1 MEKIFLWVQGQNRKL
16 MQIFMLILA
25 SLAIAQFISRELHF
39 YEFEKG
45 KPWIHDD
52 LIAPFTFSILKT
64 NTELEEE
71 NRGLEDARDYFF
83 GIDDTLVDFSIAQYE
98 MEMNAAI
105 AQLDSVTKLKIQPSL
120 HSKGEAILKSV
131 YKKGIIESPEALLKR
146 EDKTI
151 FLKEGLSN
159 SQMRF
164 SEFFTISEAASFIT
178 QELLKVDSLESSI
191 LGPVLK
197 LSLRPNIYLDRNLTD
212 ISLETK
218 LALVLPY
225 KGQVQEG
232 ETVIFKGNIVDDL
245 KLSKLNSL
253 KLAYEGSFWKRANFI
268 IIFMGRALLMLGI
281 FSLMYLFISN
291 YYPEL
296 LLNNKN
302 LALILVHLVLAAAI
316 TALIKELNPEWY
328 FASPILLL
336 PIVFMSF
343 FDNKLATVLSLM
355 GVLIVGFLVPN
366 GFEFI
371 VIQGVMVLA
380 VSVTYQGFLRRGQFF
395 VTIGKLL
402 GVYVFTYLIY
412 TLIQE
417 GSFEEIQYEMLLLF
431 VISCFIGL
439 FAIPILY
446 IYEKLFAL
454 LSDTTLLEL
463 SDTNNKLLRQLSEK
477 APGTFQHTLQ
487 VANLAE
493 KGTHAIGGKTL
504 LVRTGA
510 LYHDIGKLLNP
521 QYFVENQTT
530 GVNPHDELSFKES
543 AEIIIGHVIKGIELA
558 RRSKL
563 PDEIIDFIRTHHGTT
578 RVEYFYRMYLKN
590 FPSDEGAV
598 NEFTYPGP
606 KPFSKESAVLMMA
619 DSIEAASRSLKE
631 KTSESIKDLIDNI
644 ISSQISLGQFDN
656 AGLTFKDITTLKTVF
671 LKAQLNVYHL
681 RVEYPD

>member
-16 MQIFMLILA
+16 LQIFMLILA
-25 SLAIAQFISRELHF
+25 SLAISQFISRELHF

-52 LIAPFTFSILKT
+52 LIAPFTFSILKR
-64 NTELEEE
+64 NAELETEKK
-71 NRGLEDARDYFF
+71 GLEATRDYFF
-83 GIDDTLVDFSIAQYE
+83 GIDDTLAEFSIDQYGTE
-98 MEMNAAI
+98 LNATLS
-105 AQLDSVTKLKIQPSL
+105 QLDSSTKIGLSNNLSAKGKQIL
-120 HSKGEAILKSV
+120 SKV
-131 YKKGIIESPEALLKR
+131 YKKGIIESPEALLNR

-151 FLKEGLSN
+151 FLKQGVTN
-159 SQMRF
+159 SQKRF
-164 SEFFTISEAASFIT
+164 TEFFTISEAASFIT
-178 QELLKVDSLESSI
+178 QELLAKDSLESSI

-197 LSLRPNIYLDRNLTD
+197 MSLRPNIYLDRNLTD
-212 ISLETK
+212 KSLETK

-225 KGQVQEG
+225 NGQVQEG

-268 IIFMGRALLMLGI
+268 IIFMGRTLLLLGV
-281 FSLMYLFISN
+281 FSLIYLFISK
-291 YYPEL
+291 YYSEL

-302 LALILVHLVLAAAI
+302 LALILVHLILVAGL
-316 TALIKELNPEWY
+316 TALIKQLNPEWY

-343 FDNKLATVLSLM
+343 FDNKLATVLSLI
-355 GVLIVGFLVPN
+355 GILIIGFLVPN

-402 GVYVFTYLIY
+402 AVYVFTYLIY

-417 GSFEEIQYEMLLLF
+417 GSFEEMQYEMLILF

-446 IYEKLFAL
+446 IYEKLFSL

-543 AEIIIGHVIKGIELA
+543 AEIIIGHVLKGIELA

-563 PDEIIDFIRTHHGTT
+563 PDEIIDFIRTHHGST

-590 FPSDEGAV
+590 FPSDEDV
-598 NEFTYPGP
+598 VREFTYPGP

-681 RVEYPD
+681 RIEYPD

>member
-16 MQIFMLILA
+16 LQIFMLILA
-25 SLAIAQFISRELHF
+25 SLAISQFISRELHF

-52 LIAPFTFSILKT
+52 LIAPFTFSILKR
-64 NTELEEE
+64 NAELETEKK
-71 NRGLEDARDYFF
+71 GLEATRDYFF
-83 GIDDTLVDFSIAQYE
+83 GIDDTLAEFSIDQYGTE
-98 MEMNAAI
+98 LNATLS
-105 AQLDSVTKLKIQPSL
+105 QLDSSTKIGLSNNLSAKGKMIL
-120 HSKGEAILKSV
+120 SKV
-131 YKKGIIESPEALLKR
+131 YKKGIIESPEALLNR

-151 FLKEGLSN
+151 FLKQGVTN
-159 SQMRF
+159 SQKRF
-164 SEFFTISEAASFIT
+164 TEFFTISEAASFIT
-178 QELLKVDSLESSI
+178 QELLAKDSLESSI

-197 LSLRPNIYLDRNLTD
+197 MSLRPNIYLDRNLTD
-212 ISLETK
+212 KSLETK

-225 KGQVQEG
+225 NGQVQEG

-268 IIFMGRALLMLGI
+268 IIFMGRTLLLLGV
-281 FSLMYLFISN
+281 FSLIYLFISK
-291 YYPEL
+291 YYSEL

-302 LALILVHLVLAAAI
+302 LALILVHLILVAGL
-316 TALIKELNPEWY
+316 TALIKQLNPEWY

-343 FDNKLATVLSLM
+343 FDNKLATVLSLI
-355 GVLIVGFLVPN
+355 GILIIGFLVPN

-402 GVYVFTYLIY
+402 AVYVFTYLIY

-417 GSFEEIQYEMLLLF
+417 GSFEEMQYEMLILF

-446 IYEKLFAL
+446 IYEKLFSL

-543 AEIIIGHVIKGIELA
+543 AEIIIGHVLKGIELA

-563 PDEIIDFIRTHHGTT
+563 PDEIIDFIRTHHGST

-590 FPSDEGAV
+590 FPSDEDV
-598 NEFTYPGP
+598 VREFTYPGP

-681 RVEYPD
+681 RIEYPD

>member
-25 SLAIAQFISRELHF
+25 SLAVAQFISRELHF
-39 YEFEKG
+39 YEFDKG

-64 NTELEEE
+64 NADLETENKSLEET
-71 NRGLEDARDYFF
+71 RDFFF
-83 GIDDTLVDFSIAQYE
+83 GINDTLADYSFSQFE
-98 MEMNAAI
+98 VELNSAI
-105 AQLDSVTKLKIQPSL
+105 SQFDSIKRLELKPNL
-120 HSKGEAILKSV
+120 LLKGEIILNAI
-131 YKKGIIESPEALLKR
+131 YEKGIIESPEALLNR
-146 EDKTI
+146 EDRTI
-151 FLKEGLSN
+151 FVKKGLSN

-164 SEFFTISEAASFIT
+164 TEFYTIAGADKFISE
-178 QELLKVDSLESSI
+178 ELQLSDSLENSI
-191 LGPVLK
+191 LGPALK
-197 LSLRPNIYLDRNLTD
+197 TVLRPNIYLDSKLTD
-212 ISLETK
+212 KSLRTK
-218 LALVLPY
+218 LSLVLPY

-253 KLAYEGSFWKRANFI
+253 KLAYEGSFWKRANFV
-268 IIFMGRALLMLGI
+268 IIFIGRTLLLLGI

-302 LALILVHLVLAAAI
+302 LALILVHLVLVAGL

-343 FDNKLATVLSLM
+343 FENKLAIVLSLV
-355 GVLIVGFLVPN
+355 GVLVIGFLVPN
-366 GFEFI
+366 GFEFM
-371 VIQGVMVLA
+371 VVQGVMVLA

-402 GVYVFTYLIY
+402 AVYVFTYLIY

-417 GSFEEIQYEMLLLF
+417 GSFEEIHYEMLLLF
-431 VISCFIGL
+431 VISCFVGL

-446 IYEKLFAL
+446 IYEKLFSL

-590 FPSDEGAV
+590 FPSDEGV
-598 NEFTYPGP
+598 VKEFTYPGP

-656 AGLTFKDITTLKTVF
+656 AELTFKDITTLKTVF

-681 RVEYPD
+681 RIEYPD

>member
-16 MQIFMLILA
+16 LQIFMLILA
-25 SLAIAQFISRELHF
+25 SLAISQFISRELHF

-52 LIAPFTFSILKT
+52 LIAPFTFSILKR
-64 NTELEEE
+64 NAELETEKK
-71 NRGLEDARDYFF
+71 GLEATRDYFF
-83 GIDDTLVDFSIAQYE
+83 GIDDTLAEFSIDQYGTE
-98 MEMNAAI
+98 LNATLS
-105 AQLDSVTKLKIQPSL
+105 QLDSSTKIGLSNNLSAKGKMIL
-120 HSKGEAILKSV
+120 SKV
-131 YKKGIIESPEALLKR
+131 YKKGIIESPEALLNR

-151 FLKEGLSN
+151 FLKQGVTN
-159 SQMRF
+159 SQKRF
-164 SEFFTISEAASFIT
+164 TEFFTISEAASFIT
-178 QELLKVDSLESSI
+178 QELLAKDSLESSI

-197 LSLRPNIYLDRNLTD
+197 MSLRPNIYLDRNLTD
-212 ISLETK
+212 KSLETK

-225 KGQVQEG
+225 NGQVQEG

-268 IIFMGRALLMLGI
+268 IIFMGRTLLLLGV
-281 FSLMYLFISN
+281 FSLIYLFISK
-291 YYPEL
+291 YYSEL

-302 LALILVHLVLAAAI
+302 LALILVHLILVAGL
-316 TALIKELNPEWY
+316 TALIKQLNPEWY

-343 FDNKLATVLSLM
+343 FDNKLATVLSLIGIM
-355 GVLIVGFLVPN
+355 IIGFLVPN

-402 GVYVFTYLIY
+402 AVYVFTYLIY

-417 GSFEEIQYEMLLLF
+417 GSFEEMQYEMLILF

-446 IYEKLFAL
+446 IYEKLFSL

-543 AEIIIGHVIKGIELA
+543 AEIIIGHVLKGIELA

-563 PDEIIDFIRTHHGTT
+563 PDEIIDFIRTHHGST

-590 FPSDEGAV
+590 FPSDEDV
-598 NEFTYPGP
+598 VREFTYPGP

-681 RVEYPD
+681 RIEYPD

>member
-1 MEKIFLWVQGQNRKL
+1 MEKTFLWVQGQNRKL

-25 SLAIAQFISRELHF
+25 SLTIAQFISRELHF
-39 YEFEKG
+39 YEFDKG

-64 NTELEEE
+64 NGELAAE
-71 NRGLEDARDYFF
+71 NKGLEDTRDYFF
-83 GIDDTLVDFSIAQYE
+83 GIDDTLAGFSIAQYE
-98 MEMNAAI
+98 SGMTLAI
-105 AQLDSVTKLKIQPSL
+105 AQLDSVTKIELKPSFL
-120 HSKGEAILKSV
+120 SKGEKILKKV
-131 YKKGIIESPEALLKR
+131 YKKGIIESPEALLQR

-164 SEFFTISEAASFIT
+164 SEFLTIGEAVSFVT
-178 QELLKVDSLESSI
+178 QELLSIDSLEGNI

-197 LSLRPNIYLDRNLTD
+197 MSLRPNIYLDRNLTD

-218 LALVLPY
+218 LAMVLPY

-253 KLAYEGSFWKRANFI
+253 KLAYEGSFWKRANFV
-268 IIFMGRALLMLGI
+268 IIFLGRTFLLLGI
-281 FSLMYLFISN
+281 FSLLYSFISN

-302 LALILVHLVLAAAI
+302 LALILVHLVLVAGI

-343 FDNKLATVLSLM
+343 FDNKLATVLSLI

-371 VIQGVMVLA
+371 VVQGIMVLA

-402 GVYVFTYLIY
+402 AVYVFTYLIY

-431 VISCFIGL
+431 AISCFIGL

-590 FPSDEGAV
+590 FPSDEDV
-598 NEFTYPGP
+598 VKEFTYPGP

-631 KTSESIKDLIDNI
+631 KTSESIKDLIDSI

>member
-16 MQIFMLILA
+16 IHIFMLILA
-25 SLAIAQFISRELHF
+25 SLAITQFISRELHF

-52 LIAPFTFSILKT
+52 LIAPFTFSILKSD
-64 NTELEEE
+64 TELEFE
-71 NRGLEDARDYFF
+71 RKGLEDARDYFF
-83 GIDDTLVDFSIAQYE
+83 GIDDTIFDFSCAQYE
-98 MEMNAAI
+98 FELRASVN
-105 AQLDSVTKLKIQPSL
+105 QLDSLTKLKLDPTL
-120 HSKGEAILKSV
+120 ASKGKSILKMI
-131 YKKGIIESPEALLKR
+131 YKKGLIESPEAIQSR
-146 EDKTI
+146 GDKTI
-151 FLKEGLSN
+151 FLKKGLSN
-159 SQMRF
+159 SQKRF
-164 SEFFTISEAASFIT
+164 SEFYTLSQATSLIS
-178 QELLKVDSLESSI
+178 QELQKMDSLESQI
-191 LGPVLK
+191 WGPVLK
-197 LSLRPNIYLDRNLTD
+197 MSLRPNIYLDRNLTD
-212 ISLETK
+212 KSLATK
-218 LALVLPY
+218 LSLVLPY

-253 KLAYEGSFWKRANFI
+253 KLAYEGSFWKRANFVLI
-268 IIFMGRALLMLGI
+268 YMGRTLLLFGV
-281 FSLMYLFISN
+281 FLLMYLYIST
-291 YYPEL
+291 YYSKI

-302 LALILVHLVLAAAI
+302 LALILVHLVLVAGL
-316 TALIKELNPEWY
+316 TSLIKQLNPEWY

-343 FDNKLATVLSLM
+343 FDNMLATVLSLI
-355 GVLIVGFLVPN
+355 GALIIGFLVPN

-371 VIQGVMVLA
+371 VVQGVMVLA

-402 GVYVFTYLIY
+402 VVYICTYLFY

-417 GSFEEIQYEMLLLF
+417 GAFEEIQYEMLILF

-446 IYEKLFAL
+446 IYEKMFSL

-510 LYHDIGKLLNP
+510 LYHDIGKVLNP

-543 AEIIIGHVIKGIELA
+543 SEIIIGHVIKGIELA
-558 RRSKL
+558 KRSKL

-590 FPSDEGAV
+590 FPSNEDV
-598 NEFTYPGP
+598 VKEFTYPGP

-681 RVEYPD
+681 RIEYPD

>member
-16 MQIFMLILA
+16 MQIIMLILA
-25 SLAIAQFISRELHF
+25 SLAIAQFISRELQF

-71 NRGLEDARDYFF
+71 IKGLEDSRDYFF
-83 GIDDTLVDFSIAQYE
+83 GIDDTLASFSLVQYE
-98 MEMNAAI
+98 FDMNLAI
-105 AQLDSVTKLKIQPSL
+105 TKLDSVSRIDIKPNLLSAGKN
-120 HSKGEAILKSV
+120 ILNKV
-131 YKKGIIESPEALLKR
+131 YKKGIIESPEELLRR

-164 SEFFTISEAASFIT
+164 SEFFTIGEAANFVT
-178 QELLKVDSLESSI
+178 QELIVVDSLERSI

-212 ISLETK
+212 KSLETK

-253 KLAYEGSFWKRANFI
+253 KLAYEGSFWKRANFV
-268 IIFMGRALLMLGI
+268 IIFMGRTLLMLGI
-281 FSLMYLFISN
+281 FSLLYLFISS

-302 LALILVHLVLAAAI
+302 LALILVHLVFVAAL
-316 TALIKELNPEWY
+316 TGLIKELNPEWY

-343 FDNKLATVLSLM
+343 FDNKLAIVLSLI
-355 GVLIVGFLVPN
+355 GVLIIGFLVPN
-366 GFEFI
+366 GFEFM
-371 VIQGVMVLA
+371 VVQGVMVLA

-402 GVYVFTYLIY
+402 GVYIFTYLIY
-412 TLIQE
+412 TIIQE

-431 VISCFIGL
+431 LISCFIGL

-590 FPSDEGAV
+590 FPSDEGV
-598 NEFTYPGP
+598 VKEFTYPGP

-631 KTSESIKDLIDNI
+631 KTSESIEELIDSI

-681 RVEYPD
+681 RIEYPD

>member
-16 MQIFMLILA
+16 MQIFMLILS
-25 SLAIAQFISRELHF
+25 SLTVAQFISRELHF

-64 NTELEEE
+64 KAELETE
-71 NRGLEDARDYFF
+71 NKGLEDTRDYFF
-83 GIDDTLVDFSIAQYE
+83 GIDDTLADFSLAQYE
-98 MEMNAAI
+98 FELNAAI
-105 AQLDSVTKLKIQPSL
+105 SLLDSIPKLELNANLI
-120 HSKGEAILKSV
+120 SKGKSILDNV
-131 YKKGIIESPEALLKR
+131 YKKGIIESPEALLNR

-159 SQMRF
+159 SQRRF
-164 SEFFTISEAASFIT
+164 SEFYTLSQAASFVS
-178 QELLKVDSLESSI
+178 QELMQVDSLESLV

-197 LSLRPNIYLDRNLTD
+197 MSLRPNIYLDRNLTD
-212 ISLETK
+212 KSLETK

-253 KLAYEGSFWKRANFI
+253 KLAYEGSFWKRANFV
-268 IIFMGRALLMLGI
+268 IIFMGRTLLLLGV

-291 YYPEL
+291 YYSEL

-302 LALILVHLVLAAAI
+302 LALILVHLGLVAGL
-316 TALIKELNPEWY
+316 TALIKQLNPEWY

-343 FDNKLATVLSLM
+343 FDNKLSTVLSLI
-355 GVLIVGFLVPN
+355 GVLIIGFLVPN
-366 GFEFI
+366 GFEF
-371 VIQGVMVLA
+371 VVVQGVMVLA

-402 GVYVFTYLIY
+402 VVYVFTYLIY

-417 GSFEEIQYEMLLLF
+417 GSFEEIQYEMLILF

-446 IYEKLFAL
+446 IYEKLFSL

-543 AEIIIGHVIKGIELA
+543 AEIIIGHVLKGIELA

-590 FPSDEGAV
+590 FPSDEGV
-598 NEFTYPGP
+598 VKEFTYPGP

-681 RVEYPD
+681 RIEYPD

>member
-1 MEKIFLWVQGQNRKL
+1 M
-16 MQIFMLILA
+16 
-25 SLAIAQFISRELHF
+25 
-39 YEFEKG
+39 
-45 KPWIHDD
+45 
-52 LIAPFTFSILKT
+52 
-64 NTELEEE
+64 
-71 NRGLEDARDYFF
+71 
-83 GIDDTLVDFSIAQYE
+83 
-98 MEMNAAI
+98 
-105 AQLDSVTKLKIQPSL
+105 
-120 HSKGEAILKSV
+120 
-131 YKKGIIESPEALLKR
+131 
-146 EDKTI
+146 
-151 FLKEGLSN
+151 
-159 SQMRF
+159 
-164 SEFFTISEAASFIT
+164 
-178 QELLKVDSLESSI
+178 
-191 LGPVLK
+191 
-197 LSLRPNIYLDRNLTD
+197 
-212 ISLETK
+212 
-218 LALVLPY
+218 
-225 KGQVQEG
+225 
-232 ETVIFKGNIVDDL
+232 
-245 KLSKLNSL
+245 
-253 KLAYEGSFWKRANFI
+253 
-268 IIFMGRALLMLGI
+268 
-281 FSLMYLFISN
+281 
-291 YYPEL
+291 
-296 LLNNKN
+296 
-302 LALILVHLVLAAAI
+302 ILVHLVFVAAL
-316 TALIKELNPEWY
+316 TGLIKELNPEWY

-343 FDNKLATVLSLM
+343 FDNKLAIVLSLI
-355 GVLIVGFLVPN
+355 GVLIIGFLVPN
-366 GFEFI
+366 GFEFM
-371 VIQGVMVLA
+371 VVQGVMVLA

-402 GVYVFTYLIY
+402 GVYIFTYLIY
-412 TLIQE
+412 TIIQE

-431 VISCFIGL
+431 LISCFIGL

-590 FPSDEGAV
+590 FPSDEGV
-598 NEFTYPGP
+598 VKEFTYPGP

-631 KTSESIKDLIDNI
+631 KTSESIEELIDSI

-681 RVEYPD
+681 RIEYPD

>member
-16 MQIFMLILA
+16 MQIIMLILA
-25 SLAIAQFISRELHF
+25 SLAIAQFISRELQF

-71 NRGLEDARDYFF
+71 IKGLEDSRDYFF
-83 GIDDTLVDFSIAQYE
+83 GIDDTLASFSLVQYE
-98 MEMNAAI
+98 LDMNLAI
-105 AQLDSVTKLKIQPSL
+105 TKLDSVSRIDIKPNLLSAGKN
-120 HSKGEAILKSV
+120 ILNKV
-131 YKKGIIESPEALLKR
+131 YKKGIIESPEELLRR

-164 SEFFTISEAASFIT
+164 SEFFTIGEAANFVT
-178 QELLKVDSLESSI
+178 QELIVVDSLERSI

-197 LSLRPNIYLDRNLTD
+197 LSLKPNIYLDRNLTD
-212 ISLETK
+212 KSLETK

-253 KLAYEGSFWKRANFI
+253 KLAYEGSFWKRANFV
-268 IIFMGRALLMLGI
+268 IIFMGRTLLMLGI
-281 FSLMYLFISN
+281 FSLLYLFISS

-302 LALILVHLVLAAAI
+302 LALILVHLVFVAAL
-316 TALIKELNPEWY
+316 TGLIKELNPEWY

-343 FDNKLATVLSLM
+343 FDNKLAIVLSLI
-355 GVLIVGFLVPN
+355 GVLIIGFLVPN
-366 GFEFI
+366 GFEFM
-371 VIQGVMVLA
+371 VVQGVMVLA

-402 GVYVFTYLIY
+402 GVYIFTYLIY
-412 TLIQE
+412 TIIQE

-431 VISCFIGL
+431 LISCFIGL

-543 AEIIIGHVIKGIELA
+543 AEIIIGHVIRGVELA

-578 RVEYFYRMYLKN
+578 RVEYFYRLYLKN
-590 FPSDEGAV
+590 FPSDEGV
-598 NEFTYPGP
+598 VKEFTYPGP

-631 KTSESIKDLIDNI
+631 KTSESIKELIDSI

-681 RVEYPD
+681 RIEYPD